1 MTGKKEP
8 KRKWFIVMNSKL
20 EYFSGLMYGGQLVWC
35 SDYNEAKP
43 LDDEA
48 KFKTK
53 NESFYF
59 FHHLNDFV
67 FLELPKFGSYTDRI
81 VRNKQ

>member
-48 KFKTK
+48 KFKTLQYMCWG
-53 NESFYF
+53 E
-59 FHHLNDFV
+59 
-67 FLELPKFGSYTDRI
+67 ELIMDYI
-81 VRNKQ
+81 

>member
-1 MTGKKEP
+1 MKTKQKEL
-8 KRKWFIVMNSKL
+8 KREWFIVMNSQL

-48 KFKTK
+48 KFRALQHMCYG
-53 NESFYF
+53 E
-59 FHHLNDFV
+59 
-67 FLELPKFGSYTDRI
+67 ELVLDYIK
-81 VRNKQ
+81 

>member
-1 MTGKKEP
+1 MRTKQKEL
-8 KRKWFIVMNSKL
+8 KREWFIVMNSQL

-48 KFKTK
+48 KFRALQHMCYG
-53 NESFYF
+53 E
-59 FHHLNDFV
+59 
-67 FLELPKFGSYTDRI
+67 ELVLDYIK
-81 VRNKQ
+81 

>member
-20 EYFSGLMYGGQLVWC
+20 EYFSGLMYGGELVWC

-48 KFKTK
+48 KFKTLQYLCWG
-53 NESFYF
+53 E
-59 FHHLNDFV
+59 
-67 FLELPKFGSYTDRI
+67 ELIMDYI
-81 VRNKQ
+81 

>member
-35 SDYNEAKP
+35 DDYNEAKP

-48 KFKTK
+48 KFKTLQYMCWG
-53 NESFYF
+53 E
-59 FHHLNDFV
+59 
-67 FLELPKFGSYTDRI
+67 ELIMDYI
-81 VRNKQ
+81 